1 MGEWPVREPWYAS
14 SGPEETAQAAL
25 DIARRLYEQHRAD
38 QCWHTDVCE
47 SFYDGVARSSQGLVG
62 ALFSGLQTSDSSSQ
76 YNVIASVVDTFTSHV
91 VKNRIKLFALTSA
104 GEYEDRK
111 RAVGINR
118 ALEAMLDAAGIYG
131 QEGTLVAKDGCLTG
145 DGVVKVT
152 PDYASH
158 RVLIERCLAEEIYV
172 DDQEARLGR
181 PSQLVHIQRIDR
193 AVLVERF
200 PDQADAV
207 QRAAPA
213 GYEDMRSPEQGQVA
227 DQVLVYEVWH
237 LPSSRVDATLPA
249 SWGIADADGTVADPG
264 HDGRHVLF
272 LAAPVSSGTGSA
284 ISLLDEP
291 WPLGYFPFAWFR
303 PKTRPRGFRGRGFVE
318 VLRHVQLQINKML
331 RRVDGIMQLHSI
343 MTVYV
348 NRNANL
354 NIAKVKSNDWSR
366 ILEGDGPGQSAIQHI
381 SPQAVSGDYIQQ
393 IERLIQWGFQQVGLS
408 ELSVAAQKPAGIEA
422 GVALRTLLD
431 TESIRHTDVFRAWE
445 AFHLD
450 LGRAVT
456 DAFRLLAWNDPDF
469 EIVWAGDKDL
479 ERIKWRDVDL
489 DESKWRLRIW
499 PTNLLPETPTAKLEK
514 ALELYKEG
522 AFTREDMLSAL
533 QFPDV
538 EAILG
543 DKSAAQR
550 NVERK
555 LDGIVED
562 GYRAEYAP
570 HGLLDLALAIRL
582 GLQRFNALEADGAS
596 VQTLEDV
603 QRWVEDCISEQK
615 KITPAATAP
624 GAQAAPAPLPNSA
637 GPLPPASPPGGGGP
651 PLQ

>member
-1 MGEWPVREPWYAS
+1 MEREPWYS
-14 SGPEETAQAAL
+14 LSDRDECAQECLAT
-25 DIARRLYEQHRAD
+25 ARRLYEQHRAD

-47 SFYDGVARSSQGLVG
+47 AFYDGVARSSHGLVG
-62 ALFSGLQTSDSSSQ
+62 ALFSGLQTSDAASQ

-91 VKNRIKLFALTSA
+91 VKNRIKLFALTSR

-111 RAVGINR
+111 RAEGISR

-131 QEGTLVAKDGCLTG
+131 QEGTQVAKDGCLTG
-145 DGVVKVT
+145 DGVCKVT
-152 PDYASH
+152 PDYANH
-158 RVLIERCLAEEIYV
+158 RVLIERCLAEELYV

-181 PSQLVHIQRIDR
+181 PTQLVHVQRIDR
-193 AVLVERF
+193 AVLRERF
-200 PDQADAV
+200 PDHAEAID
-207 QRAAPA
+207 RAIPA
-213 GYEDMRSPEQGQVA
+213 GYEDLRTPQQGQVA
-227 DQVLVYEVWH
+227 DQVLVYEAWH
-237 LPSSRVDATLPA
+237 LPSTRVDASDQA
-249 SWGIADADGTVADPG
+249 SWGLGEARPA
-264 HDGRHVLF
+264 HDGRHVIF
-272 LAAPVSSGTGSA
+272 LAATEAETSIP
-284 ISLLDEP
+284 ILDEP
-291 WPLGYFPFAWFR
+291 WPLAYFPFAWFR

-343 MTVYV
+343 MTLYV
-348 NRNANL
+348 NRNAGI
-354 NIAKVKSNDWSR
+354 NIARLKGNDWSR
-366 ILEGDGPGQSAIQHI
+366 IVEGDGPGQSAIQHI
-381 SPQAVSGDYIQQ
+381 APQAVSGDYIQQ

-408 ELSVAAQKPAGIEA
+408 ELSVTAQKPAGIEA

-445 AFHLD
+445 SFHLE
-450 LGRAVT
+450 LGRAVV
-456 DAFRLLAWNDPDF
+456 DAFRLLAWHDPDF
-469 EIVWAGDKDL
+469 EVMWAGDRDL

-499 PTNLLPETPTAKLEK
+499 PTNLLPETPSAKLEK

-555 LDGIVED
+555 LDGLVD
-562 GYRAEYAP
+562 RGYLAEYAP

-582 GLQRFNALEADGAS
+582 GLQRFNSLEADGAP
-596 VQTLEDV
+596 VETLEAV
-603 QRWVEDCISEQK
+603 QRWVEDAIAEQTK
-615 KITPAATAP
+615 VTPSAAQ
-624 GAQAAPAPLPNSA
+624 GQAAPAPLPNTA
-637 GPLPPASPPGGGGP
+637 GPLAPPPPAPPVPGAP
-651 PLQ
+651 PLPPM